1 MRIQGETFS
10 GVYRDD
16 NGPIPRVMDELSV
29 FLRDFHS
36 GDKIGI
42 DVDLLD
48 FLSHVMQSVGQSQ
61 ATILSAYR
69 TPETNAMLARKG
81 FKPAENSLHLYG
93 RAVDVHFGDK
103 LADAMK
109 TARAMQ
115 RGGVGWYPHSSFMH
129 IDTGPVRNWDIDK
142 EGSPAPFSSA
152 ITKIQFDKH
161 GKMLIAKGN
170 AVPSKLP
177 TVLRGEGP
185 LNVRDRLSR
194 LRTLARAEYLAR
206 AKYPCLPRLAGS
218 ASQGRAASVLPPAT
232 GSGRL
237 VRQDDRARWRRTCRR
252 RRGRPR
258 SCAPGTCAGAVP
270 RIWRTLSCRAYMPYM
285 PECM

>member
-1 MRIQGETFS
+1 
-10 GVYRDD
+10 
-16 NGPIPRVMDELSV
+16 MDELSI

-48 FLSHVMQSVGQSQ
+48 FLSRVMQSAGQNQ

-109 TARAMQ
+109 AARAMQ
-115 RGGVGWYPHSSFMH
+115 RGGVGWYPDSGFMH

-142 EGSPAPFSSA
+142 KDRATLLVGSRQ
-152 ITKIQFDKH
+152 IQFDKH
-161 GKMLIAKGN
+161 GKMLVAKAN
-170 AVPSKLP
+170 AVSSKTP
-177 TVLRGEGP
+177 PALREGP
-185 LNVRDRLSR
+185 LSVRDRLAR
-194 LRTLARAEYLAR
+194 LRKLARAEYLAR
-206 AKYPCLPRLAGS
+206 AK
-218 ASQGRAASVLPPAT
+218 
-232 GSGRL
+232 
-237 VRQDDRARWRRTCRR
+237 
-252 RRGRPR
+252 
-258 SCAPGTCAGAVP
+258 
-270 RIWRTLSCRAYMPYM
+270 
-285 PECM
+285 